1 MRLLKMIRAKFE
13 LEKETKGTY
22 RYKEVSDIVTI
33 GTLYIKKYAIDKP
46 AKKIFVQI
54 QEED

>member
-13 LEKETKGTY
+13 LEKETKVTY

>member
-1 MRLLKMIRAKFE
+1 MIRAKFE